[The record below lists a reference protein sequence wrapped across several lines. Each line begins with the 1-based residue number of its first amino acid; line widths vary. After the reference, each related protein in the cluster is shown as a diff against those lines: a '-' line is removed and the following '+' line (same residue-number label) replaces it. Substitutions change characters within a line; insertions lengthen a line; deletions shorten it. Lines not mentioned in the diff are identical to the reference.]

1 MLNVVFDMDGVLF
14 DTQKVYTRTWRE
26 VAEILHIDNFE
37 VPLKL
42 CIGRNRVDQVD
53 ILKTHC
59 GEDFPFDEFYD
70 LKEKIFTGHIEE
82 DGVPLKKGT
91 KLILDTLKK
100 TGAKVAIASSSRKDV
115 VLHHLDETGL
125 TGYFDVIIGGDMVEH
140 SKPFPDIYLKACK
153 ELKCNPHDTYAVEDS
168 YNGIESAVRRDL
180 KR

>member
-37 VPLKL
+37 IPLKL

-70 LKEKIFTGHIEE
+70 LKEKYLR
-82 DGVPLKKGT
+82 V
-91 KLILDTLKK
+91 TLKK
-100 TGAKVAIASSSRKDV
+100 
-115 VLHHLDETGL
+115 
-125 TGYFDVIIGGDMVEH
+125 MV
-140 SKPFPDIYLKACK
+140 FL
-153 ELKCNPHDTYAVEDS
+153 
-168 YNGIESAVRRDL
+168 L
-180 KR
+180 KRHKAHS

>member
-100 TGAKVAIASSSRKDV
+100 SERR
-115 VLHHLDETGL
+115 LPLPHLQEKMWCFIILMKRGL
-125 TGYFDVIIGGDMVEH
+125 Q
-140 SKPFPDIYLKACK
+140 DILM
-153 ELKCNPHDTYAVEDS
+153 
-168 YNGIESAVRRDL
+168 
-180 KR
+180 